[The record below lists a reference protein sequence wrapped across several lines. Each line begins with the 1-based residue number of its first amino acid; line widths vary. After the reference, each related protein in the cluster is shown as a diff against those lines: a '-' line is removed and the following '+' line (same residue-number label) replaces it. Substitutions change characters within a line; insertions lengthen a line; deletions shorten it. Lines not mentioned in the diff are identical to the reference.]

1 MKEKLDA
8 ILHIA
13 LQKQATD
20 IHFVST
26 TQGLSVTMRC
36 EDGVLPIYSAAADK
50 SLFNYLKY
58 IAHLDL
64 GLGQTAQSGNFQ
76 YEFQGECLQF
86 RFALLSTLQKQTA
99 VLRILNNHTGIC
111 LETLSD
117 DKKQQQIF
125 HSWCQARNG
134 LIVLSGPTG
143 SGKTTTL
150 HAMMQYIAKGGK
162 QRVVSLEDPIEIV
175 DGSYLQL
182 QINEQHHFSYEEG
195 IKELLRHDPD
205 VIMIGE
211 IRDPMSARML
221 MRSAL
226 SGHLIFTSVHAKSC
240 LEVIYRLHE
249 FGLSKEDL
257 RQTLT
262 GITSQR
268 LFHRRKGKG
277 RVCIYEALDQN
288 EIITYFKQGELP
300 STHENMEM
308 QIASAIRAGTI
319 QEEAQEDFLFR

>member
-1 MKEKLDA
+1 MCIID
-8 ILHIA
+8 
-13 LQKQATD
+13 
-20 IHFVST
+20 S
-26 TQGLSVTMRC
+26 C
-36 EDGVLPIYSAAADK
+36 EDDVLPIYSAAADK

-175 DGSYLQL
+175 DDSYLQL

-195 IKELLRHDPD
+195 IKAVSYTHLD
-205 VIMIGE
+205 VY
-211 IRDPMSARML
+211 
-221 MRSAL
+221 
-226 SGHLIFTSVHAKSC
+226 K
-240 LEVIYRLHE
+240 
-249 FGLSKEDL
+249 
-257 RQTLT
+257 RQ
-262 GITSQR
+262 R
-268 LFHRRKGKG
+268 
-277 RVCIYEALDQN
+277 
-288 EIITYFKQGELP
+288 
-300 STHENMEM
+300 
-308 QIASAIRAGTI
+308 
-319 QEEAQEDFLFR
+319 

>member
-1 MKEKLDA
+1 MN
-8 ILHIA
+8 
-13 LQKQATD
+13 
-20 IHFVST
+20 S
-26 TQGLSVTMRC
+26 GLSRM
-36 EDGVLPIYSAAADK
+36 PY
-50 SLFNYLKY
+50 
-58 IAHLDL
+58 
-64 GLGQTAQSGNFQ
+64 
-76 YEFQGECLQF
+76 
-86 RFALLSTLQKQTA
+86 
-99 VLRILNNHTGIC
+99 
-111 LETLSD
+111 
-117 DKKQQQIF
+117 
-125 HSWCQARNG
+125 
-134 LIVLSGPTG
+134 
-143 SGKTTTL
+143 
-150 HAMMQYIAKGGK
+150 
-162 QRVVSLEDPIEIV
+162 
-175 DGSYLQL
+175 
-182 QINEQHHFSYEEG
+182 
-195 IKELLRHDPD
+195 PD

-277 RVCIYEALDQN
+277 RVCIYEVLDQN